1 MSEKQII
8 VVQGPTASGKTSLA
22 IALARHFQTEI
33 ISFDSRQFY
42 EELAIGVARPSV
54 EELGQVKHHLLACR
68 SILEPLNANSF
79 VQEAKPILDQ
89 LLKNNGAA
97 VLVGGSA
104 LFADALILGLDPLP
118 HDPAIQ
124 AKWQLIFDT
133 EGLAALQA
141 ALQQKDP
148 LFYPEIDTMNPTR
161 LIRALEINELT
172 GASNLALRKGPRKDP
187 SNVARIFMDWP
198 RAHLYERINLRVD
211 QMLLEG
217 LEAEARQF
225 FPEHLHLQALQ
236 TVGYREFFDFFA
248 QKMSREEAIEKI
260 KQHTR
265 NYAKRQLTWLARY
278 EQMIALNPATDADLL
293 AAALVKIG

>member
-1 MSEKQII
+1 MSGQKII
-8 VVQGPTASGKTSLA
+8 VVQGATASGKTALA
-22 IALARHFQTEI
+22 IALAQHYQTEI

-42 EELAIGVARPSV
+42 KELAIGVARPSV
-54 EELGQVKHHLLACR
+54 EELGQVKQHLIACR
-68 SILEPLNANSF
+68 SIHEPLNANSF
-79 VQEAKPILDQ
+79 VQEAQPILDQ
-89 LLKNNGAA
+89 LLKDKGTA

-118 HDPAIQ
+118 CDPDIQ

-133 EGLAALQA
+133 EGLVALQV

-148 LFYPEIDTMNPTR
+148 SFYQQIDAMNPTR
-161 LIRALEINELT
+161 LMRALEINELT

-187 SNVARIFMDWP
+187 SPVSRIYINWP
-198 RAHLYERINLRVD
+198 RPRLYERINQRVD

-217 LEAEARQF
+217 LEDEARQF
-225 FPEHLHLQALQ
+225 FPKQAHLQALQ
-236 TVGYREFFDFFA
+236 TVGYREFFDYFEG
-248 QKMSREEAIEKI
+248 KMTREEAIEKI

-278 EQMIALNPATDADLL
+278 EQLNTLDPTEDSNLL